1 MRTFVD
7 AFKRKKKFYFA
18 FKNNGGS
25 TWQQLVSVGE
35 ACLNYISQGSCEAT
49 SVNDTCVYTSMQS
62 ATPFSSRQARWW
74 EGRKGREVSGGRG
87 GGI

>member
-18 FKNNGGS
+18 FKHIGGS
-25 TWQQLVSVGE
+25 TWQQLVTVGE

-49 SVNDTCVYTSMQS
+49 SVNDTRVYTSGQS
-62 ATPFSSRQARWW
+62 ATLLA
-74 EGRKGREVSGGRG
+74 EGKHGGGRG
-87 GGI
+87 EKGGRFRGGI